1 MFYSTEKRETFLLPE
16 NTKQKKRKN
25 RQSFRWFIFI
35 PLKHKI
41 SSKAYVR
48 KKKKEF
54 IYYAAM

>member
-16 NTKQKKRKN
+16 NTKQKKKKE
-25 RQSFRWFIFI
+25 QTFRWLIFI

-41 SSKAYVR
+41 SSEAYVR